1 MTRLLARILAAAAL
15 VAVAP
20 SLAFAH
26 AGGDH
31 VHGFALGIAHPL
43 GGLDHLLA
51 MVAVGLVAARL
62 GGRWTVLVPAA
73 FVSAMALGGALGMAG
88 QALPSVEAAIA
99 VSLVVFGALA
109 LAGAALPASA
119 VAALAALAGLA
130 HGSAHGAELDATGS
144 ALGYAAGFLI
154 ATAALHGLGVAAAL
168 RVKSALV
175 RAAGAGVTAYGA
187 VLLAGLA

>member
-1 MTRLLARILAAAAL
+1 MTRILARILAAAAL
-15 VAVAP
+15 VAAAP
-20 SLAFAH
+20 SLAHAH

-31 VHGFALGIAHPL
+31 VHGFALGLAHPL

-62 GGRWTVLVPAA
+62 GGRWILLIPAA
-73 FVSAMALGGALGMAG
+73 FVGSMALGGALGMAG
-88 QALPSVEAAIA
+88 QVLPSVESAIA

-109 LAGAALPASA
+109 LAGAALPGAA
-119 VAALAALAGLA
+119 IAALAALAGFA
-130 HGSAHGAELDATGS
+130 HGSAHGAELDATAS

-175 RAAGAGVTAYGA
+175 RVAGAGVAAYGA
-187 VLLAGLA
+187 ALLAGIA